1 MWALEKEKKEVLK
14 RPLIAHWK
22 TMFICFFVYIF
33 VMVFVF
39 HFFFSMRIR
48 QKLFCFLIKV
58 STQVRLI
65 FIFFRSDLKCVW
77 IRSCEFAQI
86 FYLTCIYT
94 CIVLDYFVCLFVVS
108 AAIFYQFFHLW
119 LICADFVTLAI
130 AINDEKTKNFNGA
143 KMLLS
148 EAVVCKQRWN
158 SPTLFT

>member
-1 MWALEKEKKEVLK
+1 MSIRKGEKRSSEKAVNSTLK
-14 RPLIAHWK
+14 NYVHLL
-22 TMFICFFVYIF
+22 FCLYICNGFCFSL
-33 VMVFVF
+33 
-39 HFFFSMRIR
+39 FFSMRIR